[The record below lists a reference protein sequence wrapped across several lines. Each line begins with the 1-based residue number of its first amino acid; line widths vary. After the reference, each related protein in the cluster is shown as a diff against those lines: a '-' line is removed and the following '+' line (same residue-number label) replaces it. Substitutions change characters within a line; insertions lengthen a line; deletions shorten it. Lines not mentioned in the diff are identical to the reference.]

1 MILLL
6 TGSIQGTKNNVKKF
20 LDSFERYNWLWKQ
33 RIDESL
39 KRFNQKNP
47 QLEDFETKLKEFVH
61 FEDEIN
67 KISNSHQIG
76 ALSLK
81 SESVKQGLKKWIEM
95 WKSAFSKDL
104 HKKAKTQL
112 EHMTDDIKQIRLKI
126 EKPVKDI
133 DSLGSVMYALEE
145 IRKKESEIE
154 LQFRPVT
161 EMYTLLETYLPEVM
175 EKEESD
181 VSSILDK
188 DWAQLVAYAET
199 VRNQLQGQ
207 QAEFKKSL
215 IVGINNLIVDVEDFR
230 KNFEK
235 NGPMVPGIEPK
246 EALNRLRMFSDEYS
260 VRKRKFD
267 SYYAG
272 EALFGL
278 PHQSYP
284 ALEET
289 RKEIELLD
297 KLYSLYSKVK
307 DTIGRWREVL
317 WTDIQQEISKMT
329 EQIEIFG
336 RDCQKLPGVLKTWD
350 AYKELKQE
358 IDDMT
363 EILPLVE
370 ALAKPSI
377 RPRHWDEV
385 IGLTKEDIPYAS
397 ESFSFSQ
404 LLKANL
410 LGFKEDIEDITDSAD
425 KQLKLENQLRDDITA
440 YWDIAELEIKTWK
453 GVDTPC
459 TLGGNIQDIQDKLE
473 EHIMALNQMNAMRY
487 VTPFKSEVVEKISLI
502 ADVADIIEK
511 WLKVQTLWTN
521 LVSVF
526 SSGDISKQM
535 PTESKK
541 FKAINQQWLKIMERA
556 HEQKNVIAC
565 CTNDI
570 LKNSLGSLQ
579 EGLEFCQKKLENY
592 LESKRNIFPRFYF
605 CSNGDLLKILSV
617 GSDPNAV
624 QDDFEKL
631 FDAINHVSFD
641 E

>member
-1 MILLL
+1 MI
-6 TGSIQGTKNNVKKF
+6 S
-20 LDSFERYNWLWKQ
+20 SY
-33 RIDESL
+33 
-39 KRFNQKNP
+39 
-47 QLEDFETKLKEFVH
+47 
-61 FEDEIN
+61 
-67 KISNSHQIG
+67 HQIG

-81 SESVKQGLKKWIEM
+81 SESVKQGLKRWIEM

-104 HKKAKTQL
+104 HKKAKTLL
-112 EHMTDDIKQIRLKI
+112 EHLTDDIKQIRLKI

-188 DWAQLVAYAET
+188 DWAQLVTYAET

-260 VRKRKFD
+260 VRKRKYD
-267 SYYAG
+267 SYFAG
-272 EALFGL
+272 ETLFGL

-317 WTDIQQEISKMT
+317 WLDIQSEISKMT
-329 EQIEIFG
+329 EQIDIFG
-336 RDCQKLPGVLKTWD
+336 RDCQKLPGVLKNWD

-385 IGLTKEDIPYAS
+385 IGLTKEDIPYQS

-410 LGFKEDIEDITDSAD
+410 LSFKEDIEDITDSAD
-425 KQLKLENQLRDDITA
+425 KQLKLETQLREDISKF
-440 YWDIAELEIKTWK
+440 WEDAELEIKTWK

-570 LKNSLGSLQ
+570 LKNSLGTLQ

-641 E
+641 EADRRMIVTVEQTMGYGRDGKMIQEEIKLDEGVKAEGNIEDWLLKLEKEM